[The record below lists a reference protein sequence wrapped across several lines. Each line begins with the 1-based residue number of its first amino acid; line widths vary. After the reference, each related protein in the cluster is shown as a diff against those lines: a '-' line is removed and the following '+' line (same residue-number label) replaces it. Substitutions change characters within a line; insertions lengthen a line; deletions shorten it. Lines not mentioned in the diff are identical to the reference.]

1 MTNPT
6 DTNQASED
14 ELRETIERLLRFNCP
29 NGCDGNGSYPEMSAD
44 GEWEQGQCQ
53 WCFEYGM
60 PARDAIQSL
69 ISTEKLKLLDEVRER
84 MVGEDYDIPA
94 EMEKVGRDFQKLDAI
109 AKTGGLLNK
118 FKADLRTKLNKLEAE
133 L

>member
-1 MTNPT
+1 MSST

-14 ELRETIERLLRFNCP
+14 DIAIIEKIIRFNCP
-29 NGCDGNGSYPEMSAD
+29 MGCDGNGSYPEMGSD
-44 GEWEQGQCQ
+44 GDWEQGQCQ

-69 ISTEKLKLLDEVRER
+69 IRTEKLKLLDKIVGIASNKQFKDYTKQDIASFFSRLGELERE
-84 MVGEDYDIPA
+84 
-94 EMEKVGRDFQKLDAI
+94 
-109 AKTGGLLNK
+109 
-118 FKADLRTKLNKLEAE
+118 LEAE